1 MRFVICGVG
10 AIGGVLGGQL
20 VKAGFEV
27 LGIDPAPEH
36 AAAINTHG
44 LQLKGLHG
52 QHTLRL
58 PVVRRAAH
66 VAFRPEDVILLAVK
80 SGQCGRAV
88 AALRRATRLDL
99 PLVCAQ
105 NGVTN
110 EALAA
115 RTFRQVNGLMLLIGA
130 TCLRPGEVIH
140 TGNGPVGVG
149 TYPTGVHPVAE
160 AVAAALEQT
169 DLAVYTTAD
178 IRRAKWHKLL
188 LNLNTATLGL
198 TGLSTQEAMA
208 EATVRAWMAEVW
220 EEGVRVVE
228 KAGLEY
234 VEPPGMA
241 SIGEHIHALRTDAAP
256 ILAVPTAA
264 DTTGRSSL
272 WQDLY
277 HRRGVVE
284 VEYLNGVIVR
294 LGRQYGVPTPYN
306 SLLRTVSHT
315 MARARALP
323 GQYTI
328 ADLRALLRD

>member
-20 VKAGFEV
+20 IKAGFEV

-52 QHTLRL
+52 QHTVHL
-58 PVVRRAAH
+58 PVVWRADQ
-66 VAFRPEDVILLAVK
+66 VAFRPRDVIILAVK
-80 SGQCGRAV
+80 SCQCVRAV

-105 NGVTN
+105 NGVAN
-110 EALAA
+110 EAIAA
-115 RTFRQVNGLMLLIGA
+115 HAFRQVHGLMLLIGA
-130 TCLRPGEVIH
+130 KCLVPGEVIH

-149 TYPTGVHPVAE
+149 TYPTGVNPVAD
-160 AVAAALEQT
+160 AVAAALDQT
-169 DLAVYTTAD
+169 DLPVYTTAD
-178 IRRAKWHKLL
+178 IRSAKWHKLL

-208 EATVRAWMAEVW
+208 EAAARAWMADVW
-220 EEGVRVVE
+220 EEGVRVV
-228 KAGLEY
+228 KAAGLEY
-234 VEPPGMA
+234 AEPPGMA
-241 SIGEHIHALRTDAAP
+241 SIVERIHNLRAYAAP
-256 ILAVPTAA
+256 VMVPTDEDAK
-264 DTTGRSSL
+264 GRSSL

-277 HRRGVVE
+277 HRRGTVE
-284 VEYLNGVIVR
+284 AEELNGVIVR
-294 LGRQYGVPTPYN
+294 LGRQYGVSTPYN

-328 ADLRALLRD
+328 ADLRVLLRD